1 MAQMVL
7 TVVGQYFFGP
17 IGGAVGS
24 FIGGAI
30 DRALA
35 PDPADQVG
43 PRLDELKVTTS
54 TYGVNIPH
62 HFGVTRTAGNI
73 IYAQDLHEV
82 QNVTETDV
90 GGKGGPTQTT
100 ITYSYFA
107 TFAVSAGHGVGR
119 GVRRMW
125 ANGALVWDV
134 SVGATN
140 PAAVA
145 LDFTFYPGT
154 PDQMP
159 DPTMEA
165 DLGVGMV
172 PAYRDEIIVV
182 FHEVPLEKFG
192 NRLPSFEFEL
202 IMDDGEWGAA
212 DQTVLNEPSADPY
225 RLAVQAIDGSIVAIS
240 EVDSS
245 NVGLARFDVVTG
257 ETLATSTYAMGLN
270 TGTHAVYVP
279 PTNEVWVPISGID
292 AGYERFS
299 AETLAHV
306 GSVAALDGLNHA
318 GGAFYDYANQKV
330 FGLSGL
336 SLFFGYDWVTY
347 GLDGVIER
355 EYDTTDP
362 AHPVLIPLDRV
373 TACDYMIGGGAVVS
387 LGWVAAML
395 FCVFDI
401 SPDAPTRQLG
411 RWFTDA
417 RAGVFDPTR
426 NRYVAIGGDSVFTVD
441 DSLTPNPTEIT
452 PVGYDPGIVTGAR
465 YAGGLDVIEVFGSWI
480 TSQKVTVLDAQTF
493 EVLHQQLFGPT
504 SSYYAGPGVFS
515 SQHVHPGTVVGIGST
530 APWSIS
536 LYRTTYASA
545 VRTLC
550 LISGVLDEADIDVT
564 ELDQT
569 LYGYAVAQAGPVRSA
584 IEQLARTDLFDG
596 VEVDD
601 KLKFPRRGGPVLS
614 TIALG
619 DCGAGI
625 DGPEQ
630 YAAST
635 TRVQELDLPANLF
648 ITASD
653 PFTDYQPGTQYAQR
667 LAHHAG
673 DDETESYAVVMT
685 ATTAKQLAD
694 ARMYDRWAS
703 RETGKISTM
712 RKHALLSPCDPIT
725 FDDRRVRITARSDE
739 GGLIRFDW
747 ITDDPEVVVQLS
759 IGAQGKFP
767 GQLVP
772 VQVPT
777 TLIVLDI
784 PLLRDAD
791 NAPGAYVAA
800 WGLEP
805 YWRGMSLFM
814 SDDGGLSYQAL
825 LTLAAPG
832 SSVGVAVNALGD
844 WTGGNV
850 FDEGNSLTVSMRRGA
865 PSGTTRAGVLSG
877 SNGLAIEGADGWEI
891 IQYRD
896 VVLNGDGSYT
906 LSGFLRGR
914 RGTEWA
920 MAGHAIGNRVV
931 LLVAGAVRNMPLD
944 AADLGVSRLYKPVT
958 VGATLSGTTAQA
970 ETVEGERLKPFSP
983 VDLRALRDVVT
994 GDITITWR
1002 RRTRLSYRFLAPG
1015 IAPPLGESSEAYVV
1029 TVWDDNTYTTSVRTI
1044 AATAETATYSSADQ
1058 VTDFGSN
1065 QSTVY
1070 VTVTQTSAAVGAG
1083 HELRDAA

>member
-17 IGGAVGS
+17 IGGA
-24 FIGGAI
+24 IGGAI
-30 DRALA
+30 GGVIDRALM

-73 IYAQDLHEV
+73 IYSQDLHEV
-82 QNVTETDV
+82 QNVTETEQ
-90 GGKGGPTQTT
+90 GKGGPTQTT

-125 ANGALVWDV
+125 ANGTLVWDV

-154 PDQMP
+154 ADQLP

-172 PAYRDEIIVV
+172 PAYRDEIILM

-202 IMDDGEWGAA
+202 IMDDGEWGAE

-245 NVGLARFDVVTG
+245 NIGLSRFDVVTG
-257 ETLATSTYAMGLN
+257 ETLATSTYAMDLN
-270 TGTHAVYVP
+270 PFTDAVYVP
-279 PTNEVWVPISGID
+279 PTNEVWVPMGGIN

-299 AETLAHV
+299 ADTLAHV
-306 GSVAALDGLNHA
+306 GSVSSVDGWITHA

-330 FGLSGL
+330 FGLSGV

-355 EYDTTDP
+355 EFDYTDP
-362 AHPVLIPLDRV
+362 DHPVVIPLDRV
-373 TACDYMIGGGAVVS
+373 TACDRMIGGGTVVA
-387 LGWVAAML
+387 LGWVPGML
-395 FCVFDI
+395 FAVFDLR
-401 SPDAPTRQLG
+401 PEAPTRQIAT
-411 RWFTDA
+411 WSTEA
-417 RAGVFDPTR
+417 RAGVYDPTR
-426 NRYVAIGGDSVFTVD
+426 NRYIAIASDSVFTVN

-452 PVGYDPGIVTGAR
+452 PAGYDPGIVTGAR
-465 YAGGLDVIEVFGSWI
+465 YAGGMDVIQVFGSWI
-480 TSQKVTVLDAQTF
+480 ASQKVTVLDAETL
-493 EVLHQQLFGPT
+493 EVLHQELFGPT

-515 SQHVHPGTVVGIGST
+515 SQHVHPGTVVGMGST
-530 APWSIS
+530 APWSIN

-550 LISGVLDEADIDVT
+550 LVSGVLTEYDIDVS

-569 LYGYAVAQAGPVRSA
+569 LYGYAVVQPGPVRSA
-584 IEQLARTDLFDG
+584 IEQLARADFFDG

-601 KLKFPRRGGPVLS
+601 QLKFPRRGGPVAA
-614 TIALG
+614 TITLD

-625 DGPEQ
+625 DEPAEVHV
-630 YAAST
+630 SSM
-635 TRVQELDLPANLF
+635 RVQELDLPAHLF

-653 PFTDYQPGTQYAQR
+653 PFTDYQPGTQYAER

-685 ATTAKQLAD
+685 ATTVKRVAD

-712 RKHALLSPCDPIT
+712 RKHALLTPCDPIT
-725 FDDRRVRITARSDE
+725 FDDRRVRITSRSDE
-739 GGLIRFDW
+739 GGVISFDW
-747 ITDDPEVVVQLS
+747 ITDDPHVIVQIS
-759 IGAQGKFP
+759 GGAQGKFP
-767 GQLVP
+767 GQIVP

-791 NAPGAYVAA
+791 NEPGAYVAA
-800 WGLEP
+800 FGMEP

-814 SDDGGLSYQAL
+814 SDNGGLSYESL

-832 SSVGVAVNALGD
+832 SSVGSALNALGN

-850 FDEGNSLTVSMRRGA
+850 FDETNSLTVQMKRGA
-865 PSGTTRAGVLSG
+865 PAGTTRAGVLSG
-877 SNGLAIEGADGWEI
+877 SNGLAIEGPSGWEI

-896 VVLNGDGSYT
+896 AVLNGDGTYT

-920 MAGHAIGNRVV
+920 TDGHAIGNRVV
-931 LLVAGAVRNMPLD
+931 LLAAGAVRNMKLD

-958 VGATLSGTTAQA
+958 VGDTLTGTTAQA
-970 ETVEGERLKPFSP
+970 VTVNGERLKPFSP
-983 VDLRALRDVVT
+983 VDLRALRDVAT
-994 GDITITWR
+994 GDITLTWR

-1015 IAPPLGESSEAYVV
+1015 IAPPLGEASEAYVV
-1029 TVWDDNTYTTSVRTI
+1029 KIWDATYTTLKRTI
-1044 AATAETATYSSADQ
+1044 SVTSESATYTSADQ

-1065 QSTVY
+1065 QPTVY
-1070 VTVTQTSAAVGAG
+1070 VTVTQTSATVGAG